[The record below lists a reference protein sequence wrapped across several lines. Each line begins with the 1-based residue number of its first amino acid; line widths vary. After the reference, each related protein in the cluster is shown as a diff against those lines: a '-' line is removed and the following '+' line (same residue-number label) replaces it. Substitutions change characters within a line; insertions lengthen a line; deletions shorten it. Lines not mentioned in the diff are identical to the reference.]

1 MYSEFEGEQHA
12 GRILDLPMIRIFGTV
27 MAGLLGLAFG
37 SFLNV
42 CLSRWPEGESVVN
55 PRSHC
60 RSCGRTLAW
69 WENVPVVSWLALR
82 GRCRTCKARVS
93 WRYPLIEFLLGAL
106 WAAIAWRTIP
116 ELTDVPLST
125 LGLTDDL
132 VSSIGLFILCWL
144 LVALAILDAEHL
156 WIPNPITY
164 PGICTGLLL
173 TGIHF
178 LLMEWEAEGPHLSK
192 LSTLM
197 DGILGCLIAI
207 LISAGIVLLI
217 RWSYW
222 LIRRREGIGL
232 GDAKLM
238 AMLGAWLG
246 LSGAIL
252 SFGIGVVLGALFAM
266 VALAVPAGRR
276 QSETWLA
283 AKLPLGTFLCI
294 GGIISALWGQ
304 PIIEAYKRWAGF

>member
-1 MYSEFEGEQHA
+1 
-12 GRILDLPMIRIFGTV
+12 MIRIFGTV
-27 MAGLLGLAFG
+27 MGALLGLAFG

-82 GRCRTCKARVS
+82 GRCRTCKAGIS
-93 WRYPLIEFLLGAL
+93 WRYPLIELLLGAL
-106 WAAIAWRTIP
+106 WATIAWRTIAW
-116 ELTDVPLST
+116 LTDVPLST
-125 LGLTDDL
+125 LGLADGL
-132 VSSIGLFILCWL
+132 VRSIGLFMLSWL

-156 WIPNPITY
+156 WIPNSITY
-164 PGICTGLLL
+164 PGICIGLLL

-197 DGILGCLIAI
+197 NGFLGCLIAI

-217 RWSYW
+217 RWTYW

-246 LSGAIL
+246 LSGALL
-252 SFGIGVVLGALFAM
+252 SFAIGVVLGAFFALI
-266 VALAVPAGRR
+266 VLAIPAARR
-276 QSETWLA
+276 ESETWLA